1 MLTNM
6 HTCNLNI
13 KPKIT
18 AIMRQVFYKAVQD
31 INNEFKSNHKC
42 NYSNLLYMS
51 SEIAQNIGLPK
62 VYNIC
67 IFSVGIPYKADAL
80 KFCDVLDSTA
90 QVA

>member
-1 MLTNM
+1 
-6 HTCNLNI
+6 
-13 KPKIT
+13 
-18 AIMRQVFYKAVQD
+18 
-31 INNEFKSNHKC
+31 
-42 NYSNLLYMS
+42 MS
-51 SEIAQNIGLPK
+51 SENIGLPK